1 MTEQL
6 TAPAPQPISAAVME
20 KVITQGDLKALS
32 PREKVAYY
40 GRVCESLG
48 LNPLTRPFDYL
59 SLNGRLVL
67 YARRE
72 ATDQLRK
79 IHGVTLHIK
88 AREVTEGC
96 YVVTAAATMPDGRQ
110 DESIGAVP
118 IDGLKGE
125 GRANAMMKC
134 ETKAKRRATLSI
146 CGLSFLDE
154 SEVGSISDASPVAID
169 PQTGEAP
176 AAGNDPQIQQK
187 PWSTFKEMIVRF
199 SELRGRLPK
208 GLDHVYYETLKPFG
222 VEHSNQFKDS
232 AQALECYR
240 QLAKRVEASAWEADE
255 FDQRNPEAVE

>member
-1 MTEQL
+1 MTESL
-6 TAPAPQPISAAVME
+6 TAPAPRPIDAATME
-20 KVITQGDLKALS
+20 KVITQGDLKMLS
-32 PREKVAYY
+32 AREKVAYY

-79 IHGVTLHIK
+79 IHGVILSIK

-96 YVVTAAATMPDGRQ
+96 YVVTVAAMMPDGRQ
-110 DESIGAVP
+110 DESIGAVS

-125 GRANAMMKC
+125 ARANAMMKC

-154 SEVGSISDASPVAID
+154 SEVGSIADASPVAID

-176 AAGNDPQIQQK
+176 AASEK

-208 GLDHVYYETLKPFG
+208 GLDHVYYETLKEFG
-222 VEHSNQFKDS
+222 VEHSNQFKS
-232 AQALECYR
+232 SQQALECYR
-240 QLAKRVEASAWEADE
+240 LLEKRVEAAAGEADDFE
-255 FDQRNPEAVE
+255 NPEATVE